1 MNKIFYFVLLI
12 VCSLFSQSN
21 KVLFVHPSGP
31 RYKKV
36 EMGIRSQLSNTI
48 SIVSIASKNET
59 EIRNAIESNSPKI
72 VIISSPEIIRV
83 WKRVRQKYPQT
94 SQIPSILFDSE
105 FQDNATGDMSNSC
118 ILTCETK
125 LTQYVERLIL
135 LTGKRPLNIGIISSS
150 RSANVVQAYQ
160 KECEKLNVNLYE
172 KQVIA
177 SDPEN
182 SIKSIV
188 KNLKDHYSV
197 DFIIILN
204 DQAAINNQ
212 LVTTTWVSQL
222 SGMDIPVAVPADY
235 FYDAEPRIG
244 LFAIQ
249 PHYSAIGAVIA
260 SVINSAEADN
270 WWISQKTIYTDKS
283 IVYFRTSDGSV
294 SKQNYTQNDIIAS
307 YHPARTG
314 SHIQVAAQIEPP
326 AAPKQGF
333 SSSDLALAE
342 NEDAGKENLQKK
354 TDSERVTNSVPTEK
368 ATVSVT
374 KTANKS
380 ETKRVAVSAPVKVE
394 EKKVKA
400 PPAEIKKE
408 APRHITQSA
417 ALALNRSIEESSHEI
432 TASTYGEDTILNLQ
446 QSSRSDFFLSRNI
459 LLVAIAVSLI
469 AAVLLIYVLLRS
481 RKIYGDVGKNNC
493 LLIKKRKKLIRF
505 SEVDNSTISI
515 SKYLK
520 NYGFNII
527 KSGKLS
533 EVSDLLLFN
542 LPEIICIDW
551 QLDPDIQKEVYKI
564 LKEQMFS
571 AEFILIFYNVA
582 ESSEIKMGYYE
593 DRTFF
598 LNEDFTIAEL
608 NKILSIVKDRSETQ
622 KQISSKSNSQFEGKI
637 VENTLSE
644 IFQMMDV
651 NKKTG
656 CLIVET
662 DHPAGMVFF
671 EDGIITYSITNTQVA
686 EAAVFEI
693 LEMKNGRFH
702 FLHGKKPLS
711 RQMQASVVALLM
723 EQATFLDEFKKT
735 ESV

>member
-1 MNKIFYFVLLI
+1 MNKIFYFVLL
-12 VCSLFSQSN
+12 VACSLFSQPN

-36 EMGIRSQLSNTI
+36 EMGIKSQLGNAITI
-48 SIVSIASKNET
+48 VSIVSKNES
-59 EIRNAIESNSPKI
+59 EIRSAIESNSPKI
-72 VIISSPEIIRV
+72 VIVTSPEIIRV
-83 WKRVRQKYPQT
+83 WKRLRQKYT
-94 SQIPSILFDSE
+94 EIGQIPSILFDND
-105 FQDNATGDMSNSC
+105 FHDNNTGDMSNSC

-125 LTQYVERLIL
+125 LAQYIERLIF
-135 LTGKRPLNIGIISSS
+135 LTGKKPLNVGIISSS
-150 RSANVVQAYQ
+150 KSANVVQSYQ
-160 KECEKLNVNLYE
+160 KECQKLNVKLYE

-182 SIKSIV
+182 SIKSII
-188 KNLKDHYSV
+188 KNFKDHYSV

-212 LVTTTWVSQL
+212 LVTTIWVSQL
-222 SGMDIPVAVPADY
+222 SGITVPVAVPAEY
-235 FYDAEPRIG
+235 FYNSEPRIG

-260 SVINSAEADN
+260 SVINRAAADN
-270 WWISQKTIYTDKS
+270 WWISQKSIYTDKS
-283 IVYFRTSDGSV
+283 IVYFRNSDGSV
-294 SKQNYTQNDIIAS
+294 SKQNHTQNDIIAT
-307 YHPARTG
+307 YHPERKD
-314 SHIQVAAQIEPP
+314 SHIQAVAQTEQP
-326 AAPKQGF
+326 AVPQQQF
-333 SSSDLALAE
+333 SSGDLALAE
-342 NEDAGKENLQKK
+342 IEDAGKEDLQKK
-354 TDSERVTNSVPTEK
+354 KDSEKVINSVPTEK
-368 ATVSVT
+368 TTARVT
-374 KTANKS
+374 KTATKS
-380 ETKRVAVSAPVKVE
+380 ETKRVAASAPVKVE
-394 EKKVKA
+394 EKKVKT
-400 PPAEIKKE
+400 PPAEVKKE
-408 APRHITQSA
+408 VPRHITQSA
-417 ALALNRSIEESSHEI
+417 AVALNRSIEEPSNEI
-432 TASTYGEDTILNLQ
+432 TASTYGADTIFDLQ
-446 QSSRSDFFLSRNI
+446 QKSRSDFFLSRNI

-481 RKIYGDVGKNNC
+481 RKMYRDVGKNNC

-505 SEVDNSTISI
+505 SEVDNSTITI

-520 NYGFNII
+520 DYGFNII
-527 KSGKLS
+527 KSAKLS

-598 LNEDFTIAEL
+598 LNENFTIAEL
-608 NKILSIVKDRSETQ
+608 NKILSIVKERSKTQ
-622 KQISSKSNSQFEGKI
+622 KQISNKSNSQFEGKI

-671 EDGIITYSITNTQVA
+671 EDGMITYSITNSQVA

-723 EQATFLDEFKKT
+723 EQATFLDEFKKP
-735 ESV
+735 EFE